1 LAALHAADPAAD
13 ELSMS
18 IAYYDGN
25 AAAFFAGSV
34 GADMSIDR
42 ARFLAHVP
50 RGGAVLDAG
59 CGSGRDALAFK
70 TLGYAVAAFD
80 GSAEMARRAGEHA
93 GLPVRHLAFADVA
106 WREAFD
112 GIWACASLLH
122 VPHADLPG
130 DLTRLAQTLRPGGVF
145 YMSFKYGRSDRFV
158 HGRYFND
165 MTEERLT
172 AALAP
177 SALRIAEM
185 WTSHDVRPERAG
197 ERWLSVLAIR

>member
-1 LAALHAADPAAD
+1 
-13 ELSMS
+13 MS
-18 IAYYDGN
+18 NDYYDRN
-25 AAAFFAGSV
+25 SAAFFAGSV
-34 GADMSIDR
+34 GADMSADR

-50 RGGAVLDAG
+50 RGGAILDAG

-70 TLGYAVAAFD
+70 TSGYAVTAFD
-80 GSAEMARRAGEHA
+80 GSAGMARLASGHT
-93 GLPVRHLAFADVA
+93 GLAVQHLAFADIT

-130 DLTRLAQTLRPGGVF
+130 ILTRLAHALRPGGVF
-145 YMSFKYGRSDRFV
+145 YMSFKYGPSDRFI

-177 SALRIAEM
+177 SHLRIAQM
-185 WTSHDVRPERAG
+185 WTSLDVRPERAG
-197 ERWLSVLAIR
+197 ERWLSVLAVR

>member
-1 LAALHAADPAAD
+1 
-13 ELSMS
+13 MS
-18 IAYYDGN
+18 NDYYDDN
-25 AAAFFAGSV
+25 STAFFAGSV
-34 GADMSIDR
+34 GADMSADR

-70 TLGYAVAAFD
+70 AGGYAVTAFD
-80 GSAEMARRAGEHA
+80 GSAQMARLASEYT
-93 GLPVRHLAFADVA
+93 GLAVQHLAFADVA

-130 DLTRLAQTLRPGGVF
+130 ALTRLARALRPGGIF
-145 YMSFKYGRSDRFV
+145 YMSFKYGASERFV

-172 AALAP
+172 TALAP
-177 SALRIAEM
+177 SDLRIAQM
-185 WTSHDVRPERAG
+185 WTSLDVRPERAG